1 MSPAPRLFLDA
12 RVWIAASGSPTGASA
27 LILALCG
34 RGLARAVTSRLVLLE
49 SERNIQAKLG
59 DDALARFYTSIAD
72 LPMEILD
79 VPTPEEIQA
88 QGKTIHPKDAHVLAS
103 AIKGE
108 AEYLLTLD
116 RKHFLAPSVR
126 RTKLSFAI
134 LTPGDYLRRLIT

>member
-1 MSPAPRLFLDA
+1 MSPASRLFLDA
-12 RVWIAASGSPTGASA
+12 SVWIAASGSPTGASA

-59 DDALARFYTSIAD
+59 DDALARFYKSIAD
-72 LPMEILD
+72 LPMEIPD
-79 VPTPEEIQA
+79 APTPQEIHAHEE
-88 QGKTIHPKDAHVLAS
+88 TMHPKDAHVLAS
-103 AIKGE
+103 AIKGD

-126 RTKLSFAI
+126 RTKLPFAI